1 MATLLGDHL
10 RLVHVPPAGLP
21 ASRVLIVSNR
31 LPLTADVSD
40 GELRLHR
47 TDGGLIA
54 ALERVHR
61 QTHGL
66 WIGWPGTSP
75 ALAPHLGQVLDRR
88 LRETGGVPLHL
99 DDREL
104 EGFYRRYANEVLW
117 PVLHGM
123 APTDAPGAW
132 AIYRRV
138 NERYA
143 DAVAHHARPG
153 DRVWI
158 HDYHLMLLPRLL
170 RSRRPDVRIAF
181 FLHTPFPAL
190 PIWRAVEHH
199 AELLD
204 GLLGADVV
212 GFHTRGYVQH
222 FVQAVQRSLGH
233 EADVDA
239 IVMRERTVHAH
250 AVPIGIDP
258 AAYDLASDD
267 ATVAREVP
275 AIARPQSRPLFLG
288 VDRLDYTKGIPQ
300 RLQAFER
307 LLEHRPDLVGHAR
320 LVQLAVPSREQVAG
334 YAETRE
340 AVEAIV
346 ERINARFGTDEWRP
360 VEYLYQRVS
369 RETLVAMYRAADV
382 MLVTPLADGMNL
394 VAKEYAAAR
403 RDEDGVLVLS
413 DRAGA
418 AGELRAAL
426 IVDPTDLG
434 ALARAYEAALEMTP
448 QERRVRMRRIRRAVL
463 DHDVFDWARECLS
476 AMSVSA

>member
-1 MATLLGDHL
+1 MATLLGDQL
-10 RLVHVPPAGLP
+10 RLVRVPPAALP

-31 LPLTADVSD
+31 LPLTADVACGD
-40 GELRLHR
+40 VRLHR

-66 WIGWPGTSP
+66 WIGWPGTSSD
-75 ALAPHLGQVLDRR
+75 LAPQLGEVLDRR
-88 LRETGGVPLHL
+88 LREAGAEPLHL

-104 EGFYRRYANEVLW
+104 DGFYRRYANEVLW
-117 PVLHGM
+117 PVLHGL
-123 APTDAPGAW
+123 APAEAPGAW
-132 AIYRRV
+132 SVYRRV

-143 DAVAHHARPG
+143 DAVARHARPG

-158 HDYHLMLLPRLL
+158 HDYHLMLVPRLV
-170 RSRRPDVRIAF
+170 RRRRPDVRIGF

-199 AELLD
+199 VELLD

-233 EADVDA
+233 EANVDS

-258 AAYDLASDD
+258 AAYE
-267 ATVAREVP
+267 VANDQSTIALDVP
-275 AIARPQSRPLFLG
+275 AIARPRSGPLFLG

-300 RLQAFER
+300 RLQAFEL
-307 LLEHRPDLVGHAR
+307 LLERRPDLVGRAR
-320 LVQLAVPSREQVAG
+320 LVQLAVPSREEVAG

-346 ERINARFGTDEWRP
+346 ERINARFGTDEWCP
-360 VEYLYQRVS
+360 VEYLYRRVS

-394 VAKEYAAAR
+394 VAKEFAAAR
-403 RDEDGVLVLS
+403 RDVDGVLVLS
-413 DRAGA
+413 ERAGA

-426 IVDPTDLG
+426 LVDPTDVG
-434 ALARAYEAALEMTP
+434 ALASAYEAALEMTP

-463 DHDVFDWARECLS
+463 DHDVFDWASECLS
-476 AMSVSA
+476 AMNVPV